1 MSNIA
6 RRLFAR
12 RAPVLAPANPRD
24 AHALAALHARSF
36 HRAWS
41 EGEFEA
47 LLSQSNIVAHRAV
60 VGRALAGFVLSRMVT
75 PEAEIL
81 SIAVA
86 RSRRGKG
93 LAGQLLQL
101 HLRRLAALGVGA
113 VFLEVGEENMPAL
126 RLYRRAG
133 FREIGRREAYY
144 SAEKGSAALVL
155 RRDLT

>member
-6 RRLFAR
+6 SRLFAR
-12 RAPVLAPANPRD
+12 RAPVLTQAGPADAPAF
-24 AHALAALHARSF
+24 AALHAKSF

-47 LLSQSNIVAHRAV
+47 LLSTARTIAHRAMI
-60 VGRALAGFVLSRMVT
+60 GRSLGGFVLTRIIP

-86 RSRRGKG
+86 PSRRGKG

-101 HLRRLAALGVGA
+101 HLRRLAALGVA
-113 VFLEVGEENMPAL
+113 ALFLEVGEDNVPAQ

-133 FREIGRREAYY
+133 FREVGRREAYY

>member
-6 RRLFAR
+6 RRMFTR
-12 RAPVLAPANPRD
+12 RTPVLAPAGPAD
-24 AHALAALHARSF
+24 AQALAALHARSF

-47 LLSQSNIVAHRAV
+47 LLSQNNVVAHRAML
-60 VGRALAGFVLSRMVT
+60 GRALGGFVLSRMVP

-86 RSRRGKG
+86 PSRRRKG
-93 LAGQLLQL
+93 LAGQLLRL
-101 HLRRLAALGVGA
+101 HLRRLAALAVGT
-113 VFLEVGEENMPAL
+113 VFLEVGEDNLPAL

-133 FREIGRREAYY
+133 FREVGRRAAYY
-144 SAEKGSAALVL
+144 SADKGSAALVL
-155 RRDLT
+155 RRDLA

>member
-6 RRLFAR
+6 SRLFAR
-12 RAPVLAPANPRD
+12 RAPVLAPAGPAD
-24 AHALAALHARSF
+24 AQALAALHARSF
-36 HRAWS
+36 HRAWN

-47 LLSQSNIVAHRAV
+47 LLSQRNVVGHRAML
-60 VGRALAGFVLSRMVT
+60 GRALGGFVLSRMVP

-86 RSRRGKG
+86 SSRRGKG
-93 LAGQLLQL
+93 LAGQLLQI
-101 HLRRLAALGVGA
+101 HLRRLAALGIGA
-113 VFLEVGEENMPAL
+113 VFLEVGEQNVPAR

-133 FREIGRREAYY
+133 FREVGRREAYY

>member
-6 RRLFAR
+6 SRLFAR
-12 RAPVLAPANPRD
+12 RAPILTQGGPPD
-24 AHALAALHARSF
+24 ASAFAAVHADSF
-36 HRAWS
+36 RRPWS

-47 LLSQSNIVAHRAV
+47 LLSQGNTIAHRAMI
-60 VGRALAGFVLSRMVT
+60 GRSLGGFVLSRIVP

-93 LAGQLLQL
+93 LAGHLLQF
-101 HLRRLAALGVGA
+101 HLRRLAALGVGP
-113 VFLEVGEENMPAL
+113 VFLEVGEDNVPAQ

-133 FREIGRREAYY
+133 FREVGRREAYY
-144 SAEKGSAALVL
+144 PAGKGSTALVL